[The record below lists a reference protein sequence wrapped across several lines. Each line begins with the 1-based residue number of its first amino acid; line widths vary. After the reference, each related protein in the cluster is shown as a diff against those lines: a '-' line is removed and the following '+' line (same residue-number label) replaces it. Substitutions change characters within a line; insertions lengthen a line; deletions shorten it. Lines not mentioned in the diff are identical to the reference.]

1 MTVSLYHT
9 MSLKIQ
15 TSRYYIMK
23 EKVTECRAKRL
34 KNGSAKFPTQ
44 ANNVPRDG
52 PPNISMTLLN
62 NKDQWAELWGFFFRY
77 YAFQSSLLLPFLG
90 LSIISGKTCYM
101 TILIIFFLLKTHRNF
116 IIFNFLSHAC
126 CAYSQLDNNT

>member
-15 TSRYYIMK
+15 TSRYYVMK
-23 EKVTECRAKRL
+23 EKVTECRAKRI
-34 KNGSAKFPTQ
+34 KNGSAKFRLQ

-62 NKDQWAELWGFFFRY
+62 NKDRWV
-77 YAFQSSLLLPFLG
+77 
-90 LSIISGKTCYM
+90 
-101 TILIIFFLLKTHRNF
+101 
-116 IIFNFLSHAC
+116 
-126 CAYSQLDNNT
+126 QL